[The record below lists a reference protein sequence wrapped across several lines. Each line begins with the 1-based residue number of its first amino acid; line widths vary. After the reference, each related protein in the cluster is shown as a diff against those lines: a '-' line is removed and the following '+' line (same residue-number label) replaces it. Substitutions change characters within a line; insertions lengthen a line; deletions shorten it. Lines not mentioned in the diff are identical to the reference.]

1 MNIRT
6 IISTLEGLGASPR
19 KSFGQNFLH
28 DKNVAKWIVDQLA
41 IAPGEHVVEIGP
53 GLGALTANFS
63 RSGVSAT
70 LLEKDK
76 LFAQFVENTF
86 AGDRVRVVKGDAL
99 ECDTREFFPLG
110 RVKVLGNLP
119 YYVSIPILFHFTAEP
134 CPFER
139 LVFTVQKEVADRLAA
154 SPETK
159 EYGAISVLLQSRWKV
174 ALLRVLPAALFFPRP
189 QVESAVIRLLPK
201 AAAELPEIDWI
212 RFTRLVRTGFAERR
226 KQLRKNLS
234 KIYSLPGIDA
244 ALAVV
249 GLSSSCR
256 AEQVSGAKWIELAQK
271 LCPTPAEGS
280 RPNEELVV
288 VDTRDRPVGAA
299 ERQTIHQQSLLH
311 RAVHV
316 FIFNNDRELFLQK
329 RSWRKDRYPHRWDS
343 SAAGHVD
350 VGESY
355 DDCAVRELTEE
366 LGIST
371 RVDRIGALTASDKTG
386 QEFISIYRGRH
397 DGSIEYNALEIE
409 TAGFFSL
416 PTIDAWTQNR
426 PEDFAPGF
434 LECYRTVRSS
444 L

>member
-1 MNIRT
+1 M
-6 IISTLEGLGASPR
+6 STLEGLGASPR

-53 GLGALTANFS
+53 GLGALTANFTQ
-63 RSGVSAT
+63 SGVSAT

-110 RVKVLGNLP
+110 TVKVLGNLP
-119 YYVSIPILFHFTAEP
+119 YYVSTPILFHFTAEP

-139 LVFTVQKEVADRLAA
+139 LVFTLQKEVADRLVA

-159 EYGAISVLLQSRWKV
+159 EYGAISVLLQARWKV
-174 ALLRVLPAALFFPRP
+174 VRLRALAPTLFFPRP
-189 QVESAVIRLLPK
+189 QVESAVIRLLPR
-201 AAAELPEIDWI
+201 AARELPEINWTQ
-212 RFTRLVRTGFAERR
+212 FSRLVRTGFAERR

-234 KIYSLPGIDA
+234 KIYSLPAIDA
-244 ALAVV
+244 ALTAV

-256 AEQVSGAKWIELAQK
+256 AEQVSGTKWIELAQR
-271 LCPTPAEGS
+271 LFPPPVEGS
-280 RPNEELVV
+280 RPTEELLV
-288 VDTRDRPVGAA
+288 VDTSDRPIAA
-299 ERQTIHQQSLLH
+299 TERQIIHQQRLLH

-316 FIFNNDRELFLQK
+316 FIFNNARELFLQK
-329 RSWRKDRYPHRWDS
+329 RSWRKDRYPHQWDS

-371 RVDRIGALTASDKTG
+371 RVDRLGALAASDKTG

-397 DGSIEYNALEIE
+397 DGLIEYNALEIE
-409 TAGFFSL
+409 TAGFFDL
-416 PTIDAWTQNR
+416 PTIDAWIHNR